1 MMLWFD
7 RHRRLRDRLSAY
19 IDGELDPPAAQRLE
33 SHLAQCERCRL
44 ELEQLRATVSGL
56 RDLPVLEP
64 PRSFTLSPQRVAA
77 PRPRQPAAPPL
88 AFGARIAAAGLAAAL
103 AAVLVVDLADIGGNG
118 GVQQADAPQTAMERL
133 ADEDGMEA
141 ATGAPFADEAEAPAA
156 GGAEEPGMTGVA
168 EPPAPGPEEAVT
180 SAPAPSD
187 GGIDALTA
195 AEIGLAA
202 ALGVLIAASLALAFA
217 GRKR

>member
-33 SHLAQCERCRL
+33 SHLAECERCRL

-56 RDLPVLEP
+56 QDLPELEP
-64 PRSFTLSPQRVAA
+64 PRTFTLSPERVAA
-77 PRPRQPAAPPL
+77 PRPRLPAAPPL

-103 AAVLVVDLADIGGNG
+103 AAVLVVDLGDIGGHG
-118 GVQQADAPQTAMERL
+118 GTQGAAPQPTSARP
-133 ADEDGMEA
+133 ADEGGMEA
-141 ATGAPFADEAEAPAA
+141 ETGERFADEAEAPAA
-156 GGAEEPGMTGVA
+156 GGAEEPGMTGVS
-168 EPPAPGPEEAVT
+168 EPPAPGPEEAAT

-187 GGIDALTA
+187 AGIDALTA